1 MTGNNESYLLLCF
14 GRSYVNDAKD
24 LVDTL
29 KHFNDTRAVNIV
41 VHSEDYDYAYSL
53 GLFSNIITFN
63 IHNHPLYTKCHTK
76 FEKFCLLPRLEL
88 YNFLSTDHT
97 IVLDTDIL
105 CSYYTDDAWDY
116 LINKNQ
122 DLIMLGSKNN
132 PDWHWGYWGSICSRI
147 DIKPQETH
155 GGLFFLK
162 KTPKLQHIFKD
173 VEYAFVNYDKLGML
187 RMYQGGAV
195 DEPCFSY
202 AFSKNNLVPINF
214 SEFPI
219 MTFNLKAPDDIP
231 TKNMTEVQQKTIM
244 NNYIPFIHMFEKNNS
259 LNFKNLKEKIL
270 KYES

>member
-1 MTGNNESYLLLCF
+1 MLNQKSYLLLSF
-14 GRSYVNDAKD
+14 GRSYINDSKD
-24 LVDTL
+24 LIDTL
-29 KHFNDTRAVNIV
+29 RHFKDNTPVNIV
-41 VHSEDYDYAYSL
+41 VGSNDYDYAHSCKI
-53 GLFSNIITFN
+53 FNNVIIFD
-63 IHNHPLYTKCHTK
+63 IYNHPLYPLCNTK

-88 YNFLSTDHT
+88 YNFLTTDYT

-105 CSYYTDDAWDY
+105 CAYYTNKVWDY

-132 PDWHWGYWGSICSRI
+132 PAWHWGYWGNICSRI
-147 DIKPQETH
+147 GIKPQETH

-162 KTPKLQHIFKD
+162 KTPKLQPIFKD
-173 VEYAFVNYDKLGML
+173 VEYAFINYDKLGML
-187 RMYQGGAV
+187 RMYQEGAV

-202 AFSKNNLVPINF
+202 AFSKNSLMPINF
-214 SEFPI
+214 SEFSI
-219 MTFNLKAPDDIP
+219 MTFNLKALDEIP
-231 TKNMTEVQQKTIM
+231 TKNMTEAQQKTIM